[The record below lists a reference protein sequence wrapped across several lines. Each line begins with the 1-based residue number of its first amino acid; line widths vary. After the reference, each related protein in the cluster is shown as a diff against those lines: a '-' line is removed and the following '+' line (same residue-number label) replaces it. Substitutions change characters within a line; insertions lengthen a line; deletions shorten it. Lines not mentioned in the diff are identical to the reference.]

1 MQLAN
6 GFIYRYVESLYEVVN
21 DETLKFS
28 AQVNYAIQK
37 NLRNL
42 LTIYQE
48 LEQERLRVCREYSTG
63 LDDDGVFLFE
73 DAEKRVKAEKE
84 LNDLMFD
91 TQEVPIIKFKIE
103 ALGDAQLTSRQMDT
117 LMLMVKDEE
126 GQE

>member
-73 DAEKRVKAEKE
+73 DKEKRIKAETE

-117 LMLMVKDEE
+117 LMLMIKDEE

>member
-6 GFIYRYVESLYEVVN
+6 GFIYRYVENLYEVVN

-73 DAEKRVKAEKE
+73 DEEKRIKAEKE

>member
-6 GFIYRYVESLYEVVN
+6 GFIYRYVENLYEVVN

-73 DAEKRVKAEKE
+73 DAEKRIKAEKE

>member
-48 LEQERLRVCREYSTG
+48 LEQERLRVCQEYSTG
-63 LDDDGVFLFE
+63 LGEDGIFLFE
-73 DAEKRVKAEKE
+73 DEEKRIKAEKE

-91 TQEVPIIKFKIE
+91 TQEVPVIKFKIE
-103 ALGDAQLTSRQMDT
+103 ALGDTQLTARQMDT

>member
-6 GFIYRYVESLYEVVN
+6 GFIYRYVENLYEVVN

-48 LEQERLRVCREYSTG
+48 LEQERKKWKDTNNELVNMLASELLKHNEPITVLTMMIRNESLAMYSNQKLSGLLNCYSKECGFKKTIIDGEEYWS
-63 LDDDGVFLFE
+63 L
-73 DAEKRVKAEKE
+73 
-84 LNDLMFD
+84 
-91 TQEVPIIKFKIE
+91 
-103 ALGDAQLTSRQMDT
+103 
-117 LMLMVKDEE
+117 
-126 GQE
+126 

>member
-6 GFIYRYVESLYEVVN
+6 GFIYRYVENLYEVVN

-73 DAEKRVKAEKE
+73 DEEKRIKAEKE

-103 ALGDAQLTSRQMDT
+103 AFIAS
-117 LMLMVKDEE
+117 KIY
-126 GQE
+126 

>member
-48 LEQERLRVCREYSTG
+48 LEQERLRVCQEYSTG

-73 DAEKRVKAEKE
+73 DKEKRIKAEKE

-91 TQEVPIIKFKIE
+91 TQEVPVIKFKIE
-103 ALGDAQLTSRQMDT
+103 ALGDIQLTARQMDT

>member
-6 GFIYRYVESLYEVVN
+6 GFIYRYVENLYEVVN

-73 DAEKRVKAEKE
+73 DEEKRIKAEKE

-91 TQEVPIIKFKIE
+91 TQEVFIIKFKIE

>member
-6 GFIYRYVESLYEVVN
+6 GFIYRYVENLYEVVN

-73 DAEKRVKAEKE
+73 DKEKRIKAEKE

-103 ALGDAQLTSRQMDT
+103 ALGDIQLTSRQMDT

>member
-1 MQLAN
+1 MQLTN
-6 GFIYRYVESLYEVVN
+6 GFIYRYVENLYKVVN

-48 LEQERLRVCREYSTG
+48 LEQERLRVCQEYSTG

-73 DAEKRVKAEKE
+73 DKEKRIKAEKE

-91 TQEVPIIKFKIE
+91 TQEVPVIKFKIE
-103 ALGDAQLTSRQMDT
+103 ALGDIQLTARQMDT